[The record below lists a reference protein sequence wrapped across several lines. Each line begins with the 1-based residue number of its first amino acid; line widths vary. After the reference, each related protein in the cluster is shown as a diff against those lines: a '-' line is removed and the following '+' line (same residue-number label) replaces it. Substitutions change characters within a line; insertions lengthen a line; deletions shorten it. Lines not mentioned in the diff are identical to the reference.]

1 MMNVSVRTLA
11 LAVLAAMTA
20 FARPLPVDAQS
31 APAEITFG
39 SLGATSAEWPM
50 FIAEA
55 QGFYKDEGISV
66 TIVRGT
72 SPPSITSM
80 VATGEV
86 DLAANGCDSE
96 FVAVAHQLPI
106 EIVGTS
112 FSTNPYSLVVL
123 PNIKSW
129 ADLKGKSVMLATKQ
143 DVTAIVFGSLAA
155 AQHLKL
161 DDFSIIIGGSSAA
174 RYAGLVS
181 GNVQGSMLMQP
192 FDLEAEAKG
201 YPVLATAS
209 DTIKDWS
216 FGCFLANTDWAQKNR
231 SLVVK
236 FLRAVHRGMEYG
248 YTHKDRA
255 VAVFVNETKIDPAIA
270 VATWDLDF
278 GKWKAFDPTLRL
290 TAAAAQAVGKYQVD
304 LGIIPALPPMKSLY
318 DPSYAAEAVK

>member
-1 MMNVSVRTLA
+1 MNLSVRALTLA
-11 LAVLAAMTA
+11 ALAAMTA
-20 FARPLPVDAQS
+20 FAGPLPVDAQS
-31 APAEITFG
+31 TPAEITFG
-39 SLGATSAEWPM
+39 SLGATAAEWPM
-50 FIAEA
+50 FLAEA

-66 TIVRGT
+66 SIVRGT
-72 SPPSITSM
+72 SPPSITNM

-86 DLAANGCDSE
+86 NMAANGCDSE

-112 FSTNPYSLVVL
+112 FSANPYSLVVL

-155 AQHLKL
+155 AHQLKL

-192 FDLEAEAKG
+192 FDLEAQAKG
-201 YPVLATAS
+201 YPVLGRAS
-209 DTIKDWS
+209 DTIKNWA
-216 FGCFLANTDWAQKNR
+216 FGCFLANTDWAQKHR

-236 FLRAVHRGMEYG
+236 FA
-248 YTHKDRA
+248 
-255 VAVFVNETKIDPAIA
+255 
-270 VATWDLDF
+270 
-278 GKWKAFDPTLRL
+278 
-290 TAAAAQAVGKYQVD
+290 
-304 LGIIPALPPMKSLY
+304 
-318 DPSYAAEAVK
+318 